1 MEGKTL
7 IRSLLNSTGIQAES
21 LENEVQRLLVE
32 SNASEETLTLEQ
44 LREILANYLQDVIVE
59 AKHNLK

>member
-7 IRSLLNSTGIQAES
+7 IQSLLNSTGIKAES
-21 LENEVQRLLVE
+21 LENEFQRLLIE

-44 LREILANYLQDVIVE
+44 LREILASYLQDVIVE
-59 AKHNLK
+59 AKHSLK